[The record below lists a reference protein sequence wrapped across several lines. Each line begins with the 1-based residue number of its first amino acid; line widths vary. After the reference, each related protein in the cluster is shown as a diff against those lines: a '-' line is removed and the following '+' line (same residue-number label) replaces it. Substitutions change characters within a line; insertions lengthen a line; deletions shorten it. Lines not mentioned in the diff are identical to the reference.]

1 MNDDASDF
9 SGLNNSR
16 ELPPMLCHGS
26 DAMSG
31 AALRRDRKNC
41 LELKRTKE
49 IFSQLDLA

>member
-9 SGLNNSR
+9 SGLNNPR

-31 AALRRDRKNC
+31 AAPRRERKNR
-41 LELKRTKE
+41 LERNDLKK
-49 IFSQLDLA
+49 FFLN